1 MSGSCGYECEDR
13 NVNVLW
19 GGAKLAGASSVIG
32 VMLVGGG
39 ADSVRAGD
47 AVLFGLDVE
56 DNRVA
61 LCDL

>member
-1 MSGSCGYECEDR
+1 MP
-13 NVNVLW
+13 W
-19 GGAKLAGASSVIG
+19 GGSTFTGVSSVMG
-32 VMLVGGG
+32 VMCVVGG

-47 AVLFGLDVE
+47 VVLASLPVE

>member
-1 MSGSCGYECEDR
+1 MSASCGYEWEER

-19 GGAKLAGASSVIG
+19 GGARLTGGSSFIG
-32 VMLVGGG
+32 VTIVGGG

-47 AVLFGLDVE
+47 AVLAGLDVE

-61 LCDL
+61 LWDL

>member
-1 MSGSCGYECEDR
+1 VKLLC
-13 NVNVLW
+13 
-19 GGAKLAGASSVIG
+19 GGAKLTGASSVIG
-32 VMLVGGG
+32 VIVVGGGG

-47 AVLFGLDVE
+47 AVLAGLDTE